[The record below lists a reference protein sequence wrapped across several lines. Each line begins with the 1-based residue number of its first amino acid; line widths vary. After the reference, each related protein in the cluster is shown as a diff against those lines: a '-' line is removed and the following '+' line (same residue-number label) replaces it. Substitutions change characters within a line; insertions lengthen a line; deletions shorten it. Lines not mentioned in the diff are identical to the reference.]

1 MKTYKLIIE
10 KGEDGFWGR
19 IEYND
24 SLITSFGE
32 SIDHLRSSMREAM
45 ELYFE
50 DSSKP
55 IPNYDFELVMDIQE
69 FFLINDFI
77 NISTLAKRIGMN
89 SSLLRQYAKGIK
101 FPSLKQVNKI
111 ENAIRKIGKQLSS
124 TELQPN

>member
-1 MKTYKLIIE
+1 MKTFKLIIE

-19 IEYND
+19 IDKPEG
-24 SLITSFGE
+24 IHSFGE
-32 SIDHLRSSMREAM
+32 TIEILQSSMREAL

-50 DSSKP
+50 DIGKP
-55 IPNYDFELVMDIQE
+55 VPLYEFELVMDIQE
-69 FFLINDFI
+69 FFMLNDYI
-77 NISTLAKRIGMN
+77 NITTLAKRIGMN

-111 ENAIRKIGKQLSS
+111 ENTIRELGNQLSK

>member
-10 KGEDGFWGR
+10 KGVDGFWGR
-19 IEYND
+19 IEDND

-32 SIDHLRSSMREAM
+32 TIDHLRSSMQEAL

-50 DSSKP
+50 DLEKP
-55 IPNYDFELVMDIQE
+55 IPKYEFELVMDIQE

-111 ENAIRKIGKQLSS
+111 ENAIRQIGKQLST

>member
-19 IEYND
+19 IEDND

-32 SIDHLRSSMREAM
+32 TIDHLRSSMQEAM

-50 DSSKP
+50 DLEKP
-55 IPNYDFELVMDIQE
+55 IPKYEFELVMDIQE

-111 ENAIRKIGKQLSS
+111 ENAIRKIGKQLST

>member
-19 IEYND
+19 IKDKD

-32 SIDHLRSSMREAM
+32 TIEHLKTCMDEAM
-45 ELYFE
+45 QLYFE
-50 DSSKP
+50 ELDTPTPK
-55 IPNYDFELVMDIQE
+55 YEFELVMDIQE
-69 FFLINDFI
+69 FFIINDFI

-111 ENAIRKIGKQLSS
+111 ENAIRKIGKQLSK
-124 TELQPN
+124 TELQPT

>member
-19 IEYND
+19 IEDND

-32 SIDHLRSSMREAM
+32 TIDHLRSSMMEAM
-45 ELYFE
+45 ELYFQE
-50 DSSKP
+50 LDKP
-55 IPNYDFELVMDIQE
+55 IPNYEFELVMDIQE

-77 NISTLAKRIGMN
+77 NITTLAKRIGMN

-111 ENAIRKIGKQLSS
+111 ENAIRKIGKQLST
-124 TELQPN
+124 TELQPS

>member
-19 IEYND
+19 IKDKD

-32 SIDHLRSSMREAM
+32 TIDHLKSSMNEAM

-50 DSSKP
+50 ELEKP
-55 IPNYDFELVMDIQE
+55 IPKYEFDLVMDIQE
-69 FFLINDFI
+69 FFIINDFI

-111 ENAIRKIGKQLSS
+111 ENAIRKIGKQLST

>member
-19 IEYND
+19 IEDSN

-32 SIDHLRSSMREAM
+32 TIDHLRSSMKEAM

-50 DSSKP
+50 DLEKP
-55 IPNYDFELVMDIQE
+55 IPKYEFEFVMDIQE
-69 FFLINDFI
+69 FFIINDFI

-111 ENAIRKIGKQLSS
+111 ENAIRKIGKQLST
-124 TELQPN
+124 TELQPS

>member
-19 IEYND
+19 ID
-24 SLITSFGE
+24 FKDDLVTSFGE
-32 SIDHLRSSMREAM
+32 TIDQLKTNMKEALK
-45 ELYFE
+45 LYFE

-55 IPNYDFELVMDIQE
+55 IPNYNFELVMDIQE
-69 FFLINDFI
+69 FFLVNDFI

-101 FPSLKQVNKI
+101 FPSLKQVSKI

>member
-19 IEYND
+19 IEDSN

-32 SIDHLRSSMREAM
+32 TIDHLRSSMKEAM

-50 DSSKP
+50 DLEKP
-55 IPNYDFELVMDIQE
+55 IPKYEFELVMDIQE
-69 FFLINDFI
+69 FFIINDFI

-111 ENAIRKIGKQLSS
+111 ENAIRKIGKQLST
-124 TELQPN
+124 TELQPS

>member
-1 MKTYKLIIE
+1 MKTFKLIIE
-10 KGEDGFWGR
+10 KNKEGFWGR
-19 IEYND
+19 LDKPEGIF
-24 SLITSFGE
+24 SFGE
-32 SIDHLRSSMREAM
+32 TIDQLKLNTNEAI

-50 DSSKP
+50 EETKS
-55 IPNYDFELVMDIQE
+55 IPNYEFELVMDIQE
-69 FFLINDFI
+69 FFEINDFI

-111 ENAIRKIGKQLSS
+111 ENAIRKIGEQLSK

>member
-19 IEYND
+19 IEDND

-32 SIDHLRSSMREAM
+32 TIDHLKSSMNEAM

-50 DSSKP
+50 ELEKP
-55 IPNYDFELVMDIQE
+55 IPKYEFDLVMDIQE
-69 FFLINDFI
+69 FFIINDFI

-111 ENAIRKIGKQLSS
+111 ENAIRKIGKQLST

>member
-19 IEYND
+19 IEDNN

-32 SIDHLRSSMREAM
+32 TIDHLSSSMKEAM

-50 DSSKP
+50 DLEKP
-55 IPNYDFELVMDIQE
+55 ILQYEFELVMDIQE

-111 ENAIRKIGKQLSS
+111 ENAIRKIGKQLSK

>member
-19 IEYND
+19 IEDND

-32 SIDHLRSSMREAM
+32 TIDHLRSSMKEAL

-50 DSSKP
+50 DLEKP
-55 IPNYDFELVMDIQE
+55 IPKYEFELVMDIQE
-69 FFLINDFI
+69 FFIINDFI

-124 TELQPN
+124 TELQPS

>member
-1 MKTYKLIIE
+1 MRTYKLIIE

-19 IEYND
+19 IKDGN

-32 SIDHLRSSMREAM
+32 TIDHLKSSMKEAM

-50 DSSKP
+50 ELDKP
-55 IPNYDFELVMDIQE
+55 IAKYEFELVMDIQE

-101 FPSLKQVNKI
+101 FPSLRQVNKI
-111 ENAIRKIGKQLSS
+111 ENAIRKIGKQLST

>member
-19 IEYND
+19 IED
-24 SLITSFGE
+24 SNSIITSFGE
-32 SIDHLRSSMREAM
+32 TIDHLRSSMKEAM

-50 DSSKP
+50 DLEKP
-55 IPNYDFELVMDIQE
+55 IPKYEFELVMDIQE
-69 FFLINDFI
+69 FFIINDFI

-111 ENAIRKIGKQLSS
+111 ENAIRKIGKQLST
-124 TELQPN
+124 TELQPS

>member
-19 IEYND
+19 IEDNE

-32 SIDHLRSSMREAM
+32 TIDRLRSCMMEAM

-50 DSSKP
+50 ELEKP
-55 IPNYDFELVMDIQE
+55 IPKYEFELVMDIQE
-69 FFLINDFI
+69 FFIINDFI

-111 ENAIRKIGKQLSS
+111 ENAIRKIGYQLSK
-124 TELQPN
+124 TELQPS

>member
-19 IEYND
+19 IEDNE

-32 SIDHLRSSMREAM
+32 TIDRLRSSMMEAM

-50 DSSKP
+50 ELEKP
-55 IPNYDFELVMDIQE
+55 IPKYEFELVMDIQE
-69 FFLINDFI
+69 FFIINDFI

-111 ENAIRKIGKQLSS
+111 ENAIRKIGYQLSK
-124 TELQPN
+124 TELQPS

>member
-19 IEYND
+19 IETNED
-24 SLITSFGE
+24 LITSFGK
-32 SIDHLRSSMREAM
+32 SINHLKSSMMEAL

-50 DSSKP
+50 EFEKP
-55 IPNYDFELVMDIQE
+55 MPKIEFELVMDIQE
-69 FFLINDFI
+69 FFVINDYI

-89 SSLLRQYAKGIK
+89 SSLLRQYSKGIK

-111 ENAIRKIGKQLSS
+111 ESAIRKIGKELSK
-124 TELQPN
+124 TELQPS

>member
-19 IEYND
+19 IETNED
-24 SLITSFGE
+24 LITSFGK
-32 SIDHLRSSMREAM
+32 SIDHLKSSMMEAL

-50 DSSKP
+50 EFEKP
-55 IPNYDFELVMDIQE
+55 MPKIEFELVMDIQE
-69 FFLINDFI
+69 FFVINDYI

-89 SSLLRQYAKGIK
+89 SSLLRQYSKGIK

-111 ENAIRKIGKQLSS
+111 ESAIRKIGKELSK
-124 TELQPN
+124 TELQPS